1 MSLHSHCATHT
12 SAPCESLRHNWTT
25 EEALALYNLPLPELL
40 YQAQTIH
47 RQHFNPEEVQVSTL
61 LSIKTGGCAE
71 NCGYCS
77 QSAHFDTGLKATKR
91 IDTET
96 VVAAAKIAK
105 ENGSTRFCMGAAW
118 REPKERDMPALVEMI
133 QEVRA
138 LGMETCLTA
147 GMLTEQQAQ
156 TLKEAGL
163 DYYNHNLDT
172 SEAYY
177 DKVITTRTYADR
189 LNTLAHVRE
198 AGMKTCAGGIIGL
211 GESREDRASLL
222 VTLANLPEHP
232 HSVPI
237 NSLVPV
243 AGTPLAH
250 AQKPD
255 MFEFVRTIAVARI
268 LMPTSYVRLS
278 AGRGELDDAAQALC
292 FMAGANSIF
301 YGETLLTTPNPD
313 TNADKALLDRLGM
326 RMETLKPQGCA
337 A

>member
-1 MSLHSHCATHT
+1 MSLHSHCSSYKQA
-12 SAPCESLRHNWTT
+12 ACANQRHDWTT
-25 EEALALYNLPLPELL
+25 EEALALYALSLPELVF
-40 YQAQTIH
+40 QAQTVH
-47 RQHFNPEEVQVSTL
+47 RQHFDPSEVQVSTL

-77 QSAHFDTGLKATKR
+77 QSAHFDTGLKATKLF
-91 IDTET
+91 DTEK
-96 VVAAAKIAK
+96 VVEAAKVAK
-105 ENGSTRFCMGAAW
+105 ANGSTRFCMGAAW
-118 REPKERDMPALVEMI
+118 REPKARDMPALVQMI
-133 QEVRA
+133 EEVRA

-147 GMLTEQQAQ
+147 GMLTEDQAH

-198 AGMKTCAGGIIGL
+198 AGMKTCSGGIIGL
-211 GESREDRASLL
+211 GEAREDRASLL

-250 AQKPD
+250 AEKTD

-292 FMAGANSIF
+292 FVAGANSIF
-301 YGETLLTTPNPD
+301 YGDTLLTTPNPE
-313 TNADKALLDRLGM
+313 TNKDQILLERLGM
-326 RMETLKPQGCA
+326 KIEGYA

>member
-1 MSLHSHCATHT
+1 MSLHSHCGSSST
-12 SAPCESLRHNWTT
+12 APCANLRHDWST
-25 EEALALYNLPLPELL
+25 EEALALYALPLPELL
-40 YQAQTIH
+40 YQAQTVH
-47 RQHFNPEEVQVSTL
+47 RQHFDPAEIQVSTL

-77 QSAHFDTGLKATKR
+77 QSAHFDTGIKASKLC
-91 IDTET
+91 DTDT
-96 VVAAAKIAK
+96 VLEAAKIAK
-105 ENGSTRFCMGAAW
+105 ANGSTRFCMGAAW

-133 QEVRA
+133 QQVRE

-147 GMLTEQQAQ
+147 GMLSQPQAQ

-172 SEAYY
+172 SEAFY
-177 DKVITTRTYADR
+177 DKIITTRTYADR

-198 AGMKTCAGGIIGL
+198 SGMKTCSGGIIGL
-211 GESREDRASLL
+211 GESREDRAALI

-237 NSLVPV
+237 NNLVPV
-243 AGTPLAH
+243 SGTPLAN
-250 AQKPD
+250 AEKQD
-255 MFEFVRTIAVARI
+255 TFEFVRTIAIARI
-268 LMPTSYVRLS
+268 LMPSSYVRLS
-278 AGRGELDDAAQALC
+278 AGRGELDEAAQALC

-301 YGETLLTTPNPD
+301 YGDTLLTTPNPE
-313 TNADKALLDRLGM
+313 TNQDKQLLDKLGM
-326 RMETLKPQGCA
+326 RMESFTPKGCA

>member
-1 MSLHSHCATHT
+1 MSLHSHCTNNT
-12 SAPCESLRHNWTT
+12 SAPCANLRHDWRT
-25 EEALALYNLPLPELL
+25 EEALALYALPLPELL
-40 YQAQTIH
+40 FQAQTVH
-47 RQHFNPEEVQVSTL
+47 RKHFDPSEVQISTL

-77 QSAHFDTGLKATKR
+77 QSAHFDTGLKATKLF
-91 IDTET
+91 DTDK
-96 VVAAAKIAK
+96 VVEAAKVAK
-105 ENGSTRFCMGAAW
+105 ANGSTRFCMGAAW
-118 REPKERDMPALVEMI
+118 REPKERDMPALVDMI
-133 QEVRA
+133 EQVRA

-147 GMLTEQQAQ
+147 GMLSESQAH
-156 TLKEAGL
+156 TLKDAGL

-172 SEAYY
+172 SKEFY
-177 DKVITTRTYADR
+177 DKVITTRTYDDR

-198 AGMKTCAGGIIGL
+198 AGMKTCSGGIIGL

-250 AQKPD
+250 AEKTD
-255 MFEFVRTIAVARI
+255 VFEFVRTIAVARI
-268 LMPTSYVRLS
+268 LMPTSHVRLS
-278 AGRGELDDAAQALC
+278 AGRGELDDTAQALC
-292 FMAGANSIF
+292 FVAGANSIF
-301 YGETLLTTPNPD
+301 YGDTLLTTPNPE
-313 TNADKALLDRLGM
+313 TNKDKALLDRLGM
-326 RMETLKPQGCA
+326 RVEAFKPKGCA